1 VKRLPE
7 IRLLTDAEPLAAGC
21 VVLQADVPFA
31 GRAVHLRVQAPEG
44 RARLADVVPLAR
56 AICDEFTKRV
66 TQAVEAGGGRI
77 SCAKRCGVCCTNF
90 LVPMSVPEAFA
101 IMEDL
106 QGLPLGERRRLE
118 QEFAQAEQKLAE
130 SGLSQEFARLDPAE
144 AGSAQK
150 QRDLA
155 GEWWSRQRF
164 PCPLL
169 RDDAC
174 GLYAS
179 RPIPCREFLAVSPPE
194 LCRTNQPTRVRRPFD
209 MHTVLSVWAAELE
222 GARPTLVLMANLLSW
237 CLGKTTRAQRTW
249 RAPGM
254 VHRFLDV
261 LGTVAARGEQTYQGP
276 IPRGEAPGP

>member
-1 VKRLPE
+1 VKKQPQ
-7 IRLLTDAEPLAAGC
+7 IRLLTGAESPAAGC
-21 VVLQADVPFA
+21 AVLQADMPFA
-31 GRAVHLRVQAPEG
+31 GQAVHLRVQVPDG

-56 AICDEFTKRV
+56 AICDEFTERIIRR
-66 TQAVEAGGGRI
+66 VEAEGGRI
-77 SCAKRCGVCCTNF
+77 TCAKGCGVCCTNF

-101 IMEDL
+101 IIEDMHAL
-106 QGLPLGERRRLE
+106 SLGERKRLE
-118 QEFAQAEQKLAE
+118 LEFGQAERKLAE

-144 AGSAQK
+144 ADSAQK

-155 GEWWSRQRF
+155 GQWWSRQRF

-169 RDDAC
+169 WEQAC

-194 LCRTNQPTRVRRPFD
+194 LCQTNHPTRVRRPFD
-209 MHTVLSVWAAELE
+209 MHTVLSAWAAELE
-222 GARPTLVLMANLLSW
+222 GTRPTLVLMANLLSW

-254 VHRFLDV
+254 VRRFLDV
-261 LGTVAARGEQTYQGP
+261 LVAVAARGEATYQGP
-276 IPRGEAPGP
+276 VPRGEAPGT